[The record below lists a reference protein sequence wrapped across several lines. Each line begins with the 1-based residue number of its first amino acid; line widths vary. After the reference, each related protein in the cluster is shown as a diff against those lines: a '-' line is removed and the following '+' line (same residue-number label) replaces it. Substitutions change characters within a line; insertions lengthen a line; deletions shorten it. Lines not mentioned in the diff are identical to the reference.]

1 MRTKRALGML
11 AKLCLLCLFAL
22 LPTDAAGTQPVSVR
36 MAAPAAAVE
45 LLTPEAPPAPAEI
58 PADPAP
64 EPEPEPLRPPEPP
77 EGPVEADYFADA
89 VFLGNSR
96 TEGLSLYSGLDTP
109 VYLHSVGASVY
120 SVLYHKTEK
129 AEEGK
134 ITLMDRLDQLEFA
147 KLYIMLGVNELGWAE
162 TEKYERYYGEIL
174 ERVRENHPDARIAL
188 QSILPVSRRQ
198 EAKKTY
204 VNNSRIDEYNAVV
217 EKLAEEWGCT
227 YLDVAAAVEDEE
239 GFLPSEFTGDGV
251 HMNIRG
257 SKAWLEFLLNNPI

>member
-1 MRTKRALGML
+1 MRTKRVLGML

-45 LLTPEAPPAPAEI
+45 LLPPEAAVQPAAAEPAPVA
-58 PADPAP
+58 
-64 EPEPEPLRPPEPP
+64 EPEPLRPPEPP
-77 EGPVEADYFADA
+77 EGPVESDYFADA

-96 TEGLSLYSGLDTP
+96 TEGLALYSGLDTP

-120 SVLYHKTEK
+120 SVLNHKTEET
-129 AEEGK
+129 EEGK

-162 TEKYERYYGEIL
+162 PEKYERYYGEIL
-174 ERVRENHPDARIAL
+174 ERVRENHPEARIAL

-204 VNNSRIDEYNAVV
+204 VNNSRIGEYNAVV

-227 YLDVAAAVEDEE
+227 YLDVAAAVADEE
-239 GFLPSEFTGDGV
+239 GFLPSEFTDDGV

-257 SKAWLEFLLNNPI
+257 CKAWLEFLLNNPI